1 MQPTKSKSTRYQP
14 KGLYLCA
21 GALLV
26 LSTVCN
32 FGEQFASD
40 YFAQINDYM
49 AGTSPIQW
57 RTREQAVNE
66 AKTKRKPIL
75 YVVLVK
81 GDVYSMRLSGEGLH
95 DAAAA
100 ALINK
105 NYIPVKIVYN
115 EAYNYKTPKGDAK
128 ILHDRGFN
136 MSNGSLITVPWQMT
150 DMNCSDI
157 LSSAN
162 LAEMGVEDTTNLEK
176 GSRWNYNQS
185 YNNYHSRGQFGE
197 IYGPH
202 CKAIFS
208 GYTDRQQLIDY
219 LQVANLWHLLPATK
233 GKVAWLPEE
242 TLTKPLTD
250 KPRLI
255 AMVENNGTASDGMR
269 LDVFWNKVH
278 YETINKSFEPVL
290 VEFRHGDKAYN
301 EKFQYLKDKY
311 GVTSLPA
318 LVVEGAKLKAP
329 LVQFGNSGSSG
340 TDSFLQSALSG
351 KAKIQ
356 PNIVGRYPHGAHYR
370 AHHH

>member
-21 GALLV
+21 GALAI
-26 LSTVCN
+26 LSTICN

-40 YFAQINDYM
+40 YFAQINDYL

-57 RTREQAVNE
+57 RSREQAVNE
-66 AKTKRKPIL
+66 AKAKRKPIL

-115 EAYNYKTPKGDAK
+115 EARNYKTPKGDAK
-128 ILHDRGFN
+128 VLYDLGFN
-136 MSNGSLITVPWQMT
+136 ISNGSLITVPWQMT
-150 DMNCSDI
+150 DMHCSDI
-157 LSSAN
+157 LSTAN

-176 GSRWNYNQS
+176 GSRWNYNQNYNS
-185 YNNYHSRGQFGE
+185 YHTRGQFGE
-197 IYGPH
+197 LYGPSS
-202 CKAIFS
+202 KSIFS

-219 LQVANLWHLLPATK
+219 LQTANLWHQLPATK
-233 GKVAWLPEE
+233 GKIAWLPEE
-242 TLTKPLTD
+242 TLKKPLTD

-255 AMVENNGTASDGMR
+255 ALVENYGASSDGMR
-269 LDVFWNKVH
+269 LDLFWRKSQ
-278 YETINKSFEPVL
+278 YDLINQSFEPVL

-340 TDSFLQSALSG
+340 TDDFLQSALTG
-351 KAKIQ
+351 KEKTSH
-356 PNIVGRYPHGAHYR
+356 NFERYPHGAHYR